1 MVNWKFRAAD
11 SPAYF
16 DNSITNYKRDNN
28 YEDFD
33 FVKKDFDYD
42 FMKRNFLYRPLRPN
56 TKQRRTLSLFD
67 Y

>member
-1 MVNWKFRAAD
+1 MNIPSFRAAD

-16 DNSITNYKRDNN
+16 DNAITNYKRDNN

-42 FMKRNFLYRPLRPN
+42 FMKRNFLYRPNRLK